1 MLSVTVIF
9 FIYATGAFVIGVVLL
24 GIGAEPA
31 EEGGK
36 SPLYSV
42 GWIELV
48 VGLVLATQTVI
59 LVQTAEL
66 PTLAGIVAL
75 FALFF
80 TSLGVVLITGGDLRP
95 VGTIAFVIGLLA
107 WPYAFFDGFN
117 GVFLFQA
124 TAIVWS
130 IAFFAIAAFAYGKL
144 EAKMMGGILV
154 ATAIL
159 GWLPAVYLPFDGTIP

>member
-9 FIYATGAFVIGVVLL
+9 FTYATGAFVIGVVLL

-48 VGLVLATQTVI
+48 VGLFLATQTII

-66 PTLAGIVAL
+66 PTLAGIVGL
-75 FALFF
+75 FSLFF
-80 TSLGVVLITGGDLRP
+80 ISLGVVLITGADLRP

-130 IAFFAIAAFAYGKL
+130 LAFFAIAAFAYGKL
-144 EAKMMGGILV
+144 EAKMLGGILV
-154 ATAIL
+154 ITAIL
-159 GWLPAVYLPFDGTIP
+159 GWLPAVYLPFDGRIP